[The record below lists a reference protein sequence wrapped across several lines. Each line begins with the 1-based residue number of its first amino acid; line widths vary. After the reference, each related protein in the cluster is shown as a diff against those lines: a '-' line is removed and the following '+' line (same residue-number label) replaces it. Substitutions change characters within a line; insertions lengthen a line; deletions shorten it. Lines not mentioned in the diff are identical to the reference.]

1 MDSFTIGSRMTI
13 RHLQIFLA
21 LSKELNM
28 TRTAEKLFMTQPS
41 VSQTIAELERHYQVK
56 LFDRLGKKL
65 FLTTAG
71 TQLITRAQDL
81 LKLLEDTEMSFRA
94 ATQQRLVRIGA
105 SATVGSYLLPN
116 ILNCLHKQDP
126 DLQIEF
132 LVANTSQVEA
142 SLLHAELDLGV
153 VEGKTVSRNLR
164 SVPVFKDRLV
174 LVGIAKF
181 LPNKRSY
188 AAKELE
194 SVPFLLRE
202 TGSGTAEQAQMA
214 LSNWGIQ
221 PRIAGI
227 ANSIDALHRLVRAGV
242 GVAFLPWLAVEDD
255 LAKGKLAEFQLHGAR
270 MDRSIRMIYHTGK
283 RMETDLHTV
292 MECIKSVHGLDRH
305 K

>member
-1 MDSFTIGSRMTI
+1 MVSSAMDSYMTF

-41 VSQTIAELERHYQVK
+41 VSQAIAELESHYQVK

-65 FLTTAG
+65 FMTTQGAE
-71 TQLITRAQDL
+71 LLTRAQDIL
-81 LKLLEDTEMSFRA
+81 GLLEDTETSFREA
-94 ATQQRLVRIGA
+94 KQKRLVRIGA
-105 SATVGSYLLPN
+105 SATVGSYLLPG
-116 ILNCLHKQDP
+116 ILSCLHKRDP
-126 DLQIEF
+126 DLQVEF

-142 SLLHAELDLGV
+142 ALLRAELDIGL
-153 VEGKTVSRNLR
+153 VEGKTVSRSLR
-164 SVPVFKDRLV
+164 NIPILKDRLV
-174 LVGIAKF
+174 LVGIAAF
-181 LPNKRSY
+181 LPNKRTYS
-188 AAKELE
+188 AKDLE

-202 TGSGTAEQAQMA
+202 AGSGTAEQTLMA

-255 LAKGKLAEFQLHGAR
+255 LAQGRLAEFRLPGAR
-270 MDRSIRMIYHTGK
+270 MERNIRIIHHADK
-283 RMETDLHTV
+283 RIENDLKLV
-292 MECIKSVHGLDRH
+292 MECMKSAH
-305 K
+305 